1 MPSNASTED
10 VQRLLREGALLI
22 DALPEDAYAEE
33 HIEGAINLPI
43 GKIDRQ
49 SVAGFDRERPVIVY
63 CWDSD

>member
-33 HIEGAINLPI
+33 HIKGAINLPI

-49 SVAGFDRERPVIVY
+49 SVAAFDRERPVIVY

>member
-49 SVAGFDRERPVIVY
+49 SVAAFDRERPVIVY

>member
-1 MPSNASTED
+1 MPSNASRDD

-43 GKIDRQ
+43 GKIDREG
-49 SVAGFDRERPVIVY
+49 VAGFNRERAVIVY
-63 CWDSD
+63 C

>member
-1 MPSNASTED
+1 MPSNASRED

-22 DALPEDAYAEE
+22 DALPEHAYAEE

-43 GKIDRQ
+43 GKIERQ
-49 SVAGFDRERPVIVY
+49 SVAGFDRERAVIVY